1 MSRQYLKK
9 SHFLILILLAALS
22 FESCKTTRSL
32 AKESIEPN
40 APLDA
45 PFIVAHDIDFPEVE
59 GASKYIF
66 FRLYNPAYK
75 NPLYIANL
83 LKGGISITKTEDVP
97 DLSHASI
104 NFSLD
109 DNYYGLTLGGEHQ
122 LAEEVCITPQSNK
135 YMKNCDPEKSEQVTY
150 ALKVSEEEY
159 EQTKEFVQ
167 RYAESTKLKYASG
180 LNIKLALFNIKK
192 KFFTPKNHQQ
202 FGSVIYPKD
211 ANNKKIN
218 LDEDEK
224 IPNNFVCSTFVGYV
238 LYNNVESVSDF
249 FDEND
254 IKYEYLNVTD
264 IILIPGIVPL
274 FYSNWDNYPEA
285 ARAFVEEYPEFSDY
299 LTQ

>member
-1 MSRQYLKK
+1 M
-9 SHFLILILLAALS
+9 
-22 FESCKTTRSL
+22 
-32 AKESIEPN
+32 
-40 APLDA
+40 
-45 PFIVAHDIDFPEVE
+45 
-59 GASKYIF
+59 
-66 FRLYNPAYK
+66 
-75 NPLYIANL
+75 
-83 LKGGISITKTEDVP
+83 
-97 DLSHASI
+97 
-104 NFSLD
+104 
-109 DNYYGLTLGGEHQ
+109 
-122 LAEEVCITPQSNK
+122 
-135 YMKNCDPEKSEQVTY
+135 
-150 ALKVSEEEY
+150 
-159 EQTKEFVQ
+159 
-167 RYAESTKLKYASG
+167 
-180 LNIKLALFNIKK
+180 NIKLALFNIKK
-192 KFFTPKNHQQ
+192 KFFTSKNHQQ

-285 ARAFVEEYPEFSDY
+285 ARASVEEYPEFSDY